1 MKNIIG
7 SKSKGGVWTVTEEM
21 LLVKKAQKGDVKAFE
36 ALMDEYFKK
45 IYNIAFRMTNN
56 ADDAADITQEIMIK
70 LFKNIAS
77 FKGDSK
83 FSTWVYRVA
92 TNTCLDELKKIRR
105 NSHTS
110 INAEYDMPDTQP
122 TPEQYIEKKELSGMV
137 AKAIE
142 KLSAE
147 HRAAIVLRDIR
158 GFSYEEIAAVFKCS
172 VGTVKSRI
180 SRARGQLK
188 NILEKDF
195 NFGGTYFKD

>member
-1 MKNIIG
+1 M
-7 SKSKGGVWTVTEEM
+7 TEEM
-21 LLVKKAQKGDVKAFE
+21 LLVKKAQKGDGKAFE

-110 INAEYDMPDTQP
+110 INAEYDTGEGEMTFDMPDTQP